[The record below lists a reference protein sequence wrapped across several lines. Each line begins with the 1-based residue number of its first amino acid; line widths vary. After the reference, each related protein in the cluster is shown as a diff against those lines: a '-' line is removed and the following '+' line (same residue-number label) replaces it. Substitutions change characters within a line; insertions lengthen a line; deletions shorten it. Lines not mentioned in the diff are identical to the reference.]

1 MSERINDRWR
11 QLNEVYIPPIRRP
24 GFESNVLKRD
34 IWDQSAAPPD
44 APVRYAPAADPWET
58 EAPEQIPDDIW
69 EDPVGADAP
78 AKAVP
83 AQAAAPAAEPL
94 QPAVPVFEIPAEPA
108 EQEPVRAEPAPAE
121 AAAVSE
127 PAEPEI
133 FIEPEAPV
141 QPEPAPVKASPVEP
155 QPEHAEPARPEPVI
169 PEVPAESEIFVEPEA
184 PVQPEPVMAE
194 PAPVEAAAVSEPAE
208 PVQPAPVIPEVPAEP
223 EIFIEPEAPVQPE
236 PAPVEAPPA
245 EPQPEPAEP
254 ARPVQP
260 DPAIDDIFVQQKAPE
275 PDYYEEGTVLLSDGG
290 IRLVR
295 VKDPS
300 EVICVT
306 GDSFILGK
314 SRKADYSIGGNPA
327 ISRIHAH
334 IYRIGN
340 DYYIEDR
347 NSLNHTYVD
356 EEMITGPYKLRNGLV
371 IRLANEDFILKMD

>member
-58 EAPEQIPDDIW
+58 EVPEQIPDDIW
-69 EDPVGADAP
+69 EDSVGADAP
-78 AKAVP
+78 AEAVP

-108 EQEPVRAEPAPAE
+108 E
-121 AAAVSE
+121 
-127 PAEPEI
+127 
-133 FIEPEAPV
+133 
-141 QPEPAPVKASPVEP
+141 
-155 QPEHAEPARPEPVI
+155 
-169 PEVPAESEIFVEPEA
+169 
-184 PVQPEPVMAE
+184 PEPVMAE

-254 ARPVQP
+254 AQPVQP

-334 IYRIGN
+334 IYRIGC

-347 NSLNHTYVD
+347 NSLNHTFVD

>member
-108 EQEPVRAEPAPAE
+108 EPEIFIEPEAPVQPMPVAEE
-121 AAAVSE
+121 AAAE

-141 QPEPAPVKASPVEP
+141 QPEPAPVESSPVEP

-169 PEVPAESEIFVEPEA
+169 PEVPAEPEIFIESAA
-184 PVQPEPVMAE
+184 PAQPE
-194 PAPVEAAAVSEPAE
+194 
-208 PVQPAPVIPEVPAEP
+208 PVIPEVPAEP
-223 EIFIEPEAPVQPE
+223 EIFIEPAAPVQPEPAAEEAAAVPEPVQPE
-236 PAPVEAPPA
+236 PAPVKASPA
-245 EPQPEPAEP
+245 EPQPEPAES
-254 ARPVQP
+254 AQPVQP

>member
-34 IWDQSAAPPD
+34 IWDQSAAQPPQQAGADSAPMTAADAKTDVFEETASAPKQPD
-44 APVRYAPAADPWET
+44 APDAPLRYAPAADPWET

-108 EQEPVRAEPAPAE
+108 E
-121 AAAVSE
+121 
-127 PAEPEI
+127 PEI
-133 FIEPEAPV
+133 FIEPEAPVQPMPAAEEAVAEPAEPV

-155 QPEHAEPARPEPVI
+155 QPE
-169 PEVPAESEIFVEPEA
+169 PAE

-223 EIFIEPEAPVQPE
+223 EIFVEPEAPV
-236 PAPVEAPPA
+236 
-245 EPQPEPAEP
+245 QPEPAEP

>member
-108 EQEPVRAEPAPAE
+108 E
-121 AAAVSE
+121 
-127 PAEPEI
+127 PEI

-141 QPEPAPVKASPVEP
+141 QPEPAPVEASPAEP
-155 QPEHAEPARPEPVI
+155 QPE
-169 PEVPAESEIFVEPEA
+169 PAE

-223 EIFIEPEAPVQPE
+223 EIFVEPEAPVQPE

>member
-11 QLNEVYIPPIRRP
+11 LLNEVYIPPIRRP

-58 EAPEQIPDDIW
+58 EAPEQIPDEIW

-108 EQEPVRAEPAPAE
+108 EPEPVMAEPAPAE

-141 QPEPAPVKASPVEP
+141 QPEPAPVEASPVEP

-169 PEVPAESEIFVEPEA
+169 PEVPAEPEIFIESAA
-184 PVQPEPVMAE
+184 PAQPE
-194 PAPVEAAAVSEPAE
+194 
-208 PVQPAPVIPEVPAEP
+208 PVIPEVPAEP
-223 EIFIEPEAPVQPE
+223 EIFIEPAAPVQPEPAAEEAAAVPEPVQPE
-236 PAPVEAPPA
+236 PAPVKASPA
-245 EPQPEPAEP
+245 EPQPEPAES
-254 ARPVQP
+254 AQPVQP

-347 NSLNHTYVD
+347 NSLNHTFVD